1 MVYGDSPHMSIVA
14 RPWLCSKNSL
24 LQTPATTAA
33 PIGDIAR
40 LVTEE
45 KGKMAEPHNDFV
57 LLLRNTWAK
66 ASHVAKS
73 DPNGVAGIILPQEGV
88 VNFLKTIESNKKSKA
103 TKPEIVSEKSG

>member
-1 MVYGDSPHMSIVA
+1 MVYSNSPHMSIVG

-24 LQTPATTAA
+24 LQTPATTAT
-33 PIGDIAR
+33 PSRDIAH

-66 ASHVAKS
+66 ASHMAKS
-73 DPNGVAGIILPQEGV
+73 DPNGVRRYNSPTGRGGELFKNNRI
-88 VNFLKTIESNKKSKA
+88 
-103 TKPEIVSEKSG
+103 